1 MLQTPK
7 EKIRVIV
14 VDDSPTMRNFLAS
27 ILTEA
32 GMNVLATG
40 CDGRDAL
47 HLVKELKPDVITL
60 DIRMPNM
67 DGFDATRR
75 IMREQPTPIVIVTG
89 SMKYEDVDLTFQAL
103 QAGALAVVNKPGL
116 ADPQTCE
123 KVVQTVQTM
132 SGVHV
137 IHHWGTRQSVPSKP
151 TPATLG
157 GVNSRLMDISRYP
170 ELKVIGIASS
180 TGGPSALA
188 AVLGDLPADY
198 PLPILVV
205 QHVSPGFTTGL
216 VEWLGSV
223 TKMPVD
229 VADYGDKL
237 KPGTIVFAPDD
248 YHLQVTRSGEIE
260 LSHSPAYK
268 GLRPSAN
275 PLFEALAQYYGKKA
289 LGIVLTGMGDDGAN
303 GIELLHH
310 AGGLTIAQDKESC
323 VVYGM
328 PNAAV
333 VRNAIDAQMN
343 LTEIASFLRYV
354 GETKMK
360 SLKSGTVSDEYYAKI
375 YHPQ

>member
-1 MLQTPK
+1 MPQTPK
-7 EKIRVIV
+7 EKIRVVV
-14 VDDSPTMRNFLAS
+14 VDDSPTVRNLLAS

-40 CDGRDAL
+40 NDGRDAVR
-47 HLVKELKPDVITL
+47 LVKELKPDVLTL

-67 DGFDATRR
+67 DGFEATRW

-89 SMKYEDVDLTFQAL
+89 SMKYHDVELTFQAL
-103 QAGALAVVNKPGL
+103 QAGALAVLNKPGL
-116 ADPQTCE
+116 ADPQTCA
-123 KVVQTVQTM
+123 KVVQTVQAM
-132 SGVHV
+132 SGVRV
-137 IHHWGTRQSVPSKP
+137 IHHWGARQSVPPKP
-151 TPATLG
+151 KAILEG
-157 GVNSRLMDISRYP
+157 KNARLLDISRYQ
-170 ELKVIGIASS
+170 ELRMIGIASS

-205 QHVSPGFTTGL
+205 QHVSPGFTSGL

-223 TKMPVD
+223 TKMQVD
-229 VADYGDKL
+229 VAAYGDRL

-275 PLFEALAQYYGKKA
+275 PLFESMARYYGKKSM
-289 LGIVLTGMGDDGAN
+289 GIILTGMGDDGAN
-303 GIELLHH
+303 GMELLHQ

-328 PNAAV
+328 PNEAMA
-333 VRNAIDAQMN
+333 RNAVDAQMN
-343 LTEIASFLRYV
+343 IGEIASFLKYL
-354 GETKMK
+354 GEVKMNSSK
-360 SLKSGTVSDEYYAKI
+360 LESGVL
-375 YHPQ
+375 

>member
-1 MLQTPK
+1 MLLPPK
-7 EKIRVIV
+7 QKIRVIV
-14 VDDSPTMRNFLAS
+14 VDDSLTMRNFLAS
-27 ILTEA
+27 ILTDA
-32 GMNVLATG
+32 GMDVIATG
-40 CDGRDAL
+40 GDGRDAL
-47 HLVKELKPDVITL
+47 RLVKDLKPDVVTL

-75 IMREQPTPIVIVTG
+75 IMREQPTPIVLVTG

-103 QAGALAVVNKPGL
+103 QAGALAVINKPGL

-123 KVVQTVQTM
+123 KVVQTVRTM

-137 IHHWGTRQSVPSKP
+137 IHHWGTRQSTAPKPKPS
-151 TPATLG
+151 TLG
-157 GVNSRLMDISRYP
+157 GVNSRLMDVSRYP

-188 AVLGDLPADY
+188 AVLRDLPADY

-205 QHVSPGFTTGL
+205 QHVSPGFTTGM

-229 VADYGDKL
+229 VAAHGDKL
-237 KPGTIVFAPDD
+237 KAGTIFFAPDD
-248 YHLQVTRSGEIE
+248 YHLRVNRCGEIE

-275 PLFEALAQYYGKKA
+275 PLFESMAQYYGKKS
-289 LGIVLTGMGDDGAN
+289 LGIILTGMGDDGAN
-303 GIELLHH
+303 GMELLHH

-328 PNAAV
+328 PNEAV
-333 VRNAIDAQMN
+333 LRNAVDAQMN
-343 LTEIASFLRYV
+343 LTEIESFLKYV
-354 GETKMK
+354 GETKMN
-360 SLKSGTVSDEYYAKI
+360 SLRQGTVSDDHFAKI
-375 YHPQ
+375 HHP